1 MKNTTTSELIYN
13 QIRQQILEKKLFP
26 GSHIVEDNIAR
37 DAGVSRAAVRAVMN
51 RLQTDG
57 YVRIIPNK
65 GSFVISP
72 TVDEIKMLYNTR
84 LYLELGVA
92 SLAVKNVTPDI
103 IERMEA
109 NYEAQKL
116 LKARFSIVEYAVLN
130 RDFHWAIA
138 EASHNE
144 YYKKF
149 LSEIYN
155 IGHVYL
161 VFYDDSVDNSRSL
174 YTHGQML
181 QALHHRDE
189 QELMAAI
196 RLDNANAFDDLNADC
211 GCGV

>member
-1 MKNTTTSELIYN
+1 MKNTTPSELIYN

-84 LYLELGVA
+84 LYLELGAA

-196 RLDNANAFDDLNADC
+196 RLDNANAFDDLNAER

>member
-1 MKNTTTSELIYN
+1 MKNATTSELVYN
-13 QIRQQILEKKLFP
+13 QIRQQILDKRLFP

-37 DAGVSRAAVRAVMN
+37 DAGISRAAVRTVMN
-51 RLQTDG
+51 RLQSDG
-57 YVRIIPNK
+57 YIKIIPNK

-84 LYLELGVA
+84 LYLELGAA
-92 SLAVKNVTPDI
+92 SLAVKNVTIDI
-103 IERMEA
+103 IKRMET
-109 NYEAQKL
+109 NYEAQKQ
-116 LKARFSIVEYAVLN
+116 LKTHFNISEYAVLN

-138 EASHNE
+138 EASQNE

-149 LSEIYN
+149 LREIYN

-196 RLDNANAFDDLNADC
+196 RLDNANAFDDLNAER

>member
-1 MKNTTTSELIYN
+1 MKNATTSELVYN
-13 QIRQQILEKKLFP
+13 QIRQQILDKRLFP

-37 DAGVSRAAVRAVMN
+37 DAGISRAAVRTVMN
-51 RLQTDG
+51 RLQSDG
-57 YVRIIPNK
+57 YIKIIPNK

-84 LYLELGVA
+84 LYLELGAA
-92 SLAVKNVTPDI
+92 SLAVKNVTIDI
-103 IERMEA
+103 IKRMET
-109 NYEAQKL
+109 NYEAQKQ
-116 LKARFSIVEYAVLN
+116 LKNHFNISEYAVLN

-138 EASHNE
+138 EASQNE
-144 YYKKF
+144 YYKKY
-149 LSEIYN
+149 LREIYN

-196 RLDNANAFDDLNADC
+196 RLDNANAFEDLNAER

>member
-1 MKNTTTSELIYN
+1 MKNKTATELLYE
-13 QIRQQILEKKLFP
+13 QIRQQILDKKLFP

-37 DAGVSRAAVRAVMN
+37 EAGISRAAVRGVMS
-51 RLQTDG
+51 RLQSDG
-57 YVRIIPNK
+57 YVKIIPNK

-72 TVDEIKMLYNTR
+72 TVEEIKMLYNTR
-84 LYLELGVA
+84 LYLELGAA
-92 SLAVKNVTPDI
+92 SLAAKNVTPDI

-109 NYEAQKL
+109 NYEAQKQ
-116 LKARFSIVEYAVLN
+116 LKSHFNIGEYAVLN

-144 YYKKF
+144 YYKKY

-155 IGHVYL
+155 IGHIYI
-161 VFYDDSVDNSRSL
+161 VFYDDSIDNSRSL

-196 RLDNANAFDDLNADC
+196 RLDNANAFEDLNAEN